1 MANHPSAD
9 KRNRQRLVQTET
21 NRSVKG
27 SVRTAVKKARLAIAQ
42 GDAQAATEPVAAASK
57 ALAKAASKG
66 VIHQSSASRTTSRI
80 QSQLHAIRKA

>member
-9 KRNRQRLVQTET
+9 KRNRQRVLQTEA

-27 SVRTAVKKARLAIAQ
+27 AVRTAVKKARLAIAQ
-42 GDAQAATEPVAAASK
+42 GDSQAAAEPVALASK

-66 VIHQSSASRTTSRI
+66 IIHVGSAARTTSRI
-80 QSQLHAIRKA
+80 QSQLQAIRKA